1 MMIQE
6 EDFIRLEKNVEKLLS
21 NIDRVQKEN
30 IALQESLRRM
40 EEENNAL
47 REEMSHLKD
56 DKVDVH
62 KRVTGLIDAIEK
74 WEKEYASPGEE
85 GVSAEADSPE
95 SGHDQETV
103 S

>member
-1 MMIQE
+1 MFLLVTDSAGRRI
-6 EDFIRLEKNVEKLLS
+6 DIIDLDNAGGDVKYVPGLISPGFVNAHCHVEL
-21 NIDRVQKEN
+21 
-30 IALQESLRRM
+30 
-40 EEENNAL
+40 
-47 REEMSHLKD
+47 SHLKD

-74 WEKEYASPGEE
+74 WEKEYTSPGEE

>member
-30 IALQESLRRM
+30 IALQESLRKK

-47 REEMSHLKD
+47 RQELSHLKE

-74 WEKEYASPGEE
+74 WEKEYTPAGEE
-85 GVSAEADSPE
+85 GFSAEVGSSE